1 MRTKF
6 YLTLLISLIGL
17 NLMAVEDK
25 SDNEIAAVE
34 GHVVD
39 SKTKKPIPYV
49 NIGVLNT
56 NIGTT
61 TNDAGDFVIRTL
73 KPGKY
78 ILRASSLGYKTK
90 EIEIIVQANKSTHA
104 HFELEES
111 KIIFD
116 EIVVSANRNEVLRK
130 DAPVIVNVLSNKDFE
145 ANNAQDLSQAL
156 GLQSGIR
163 VESSCQN
170 CGTSQVRLNG
180 LEGPYTQMLIDS
192 RPVLSAL
199 GSVYGLEQIPVNMI
213 ERVEVIKGGGSALYG
228 SNAIAGTINI
238 ITKEATRPSFS
249 IANDLQLVGMNSI
262 ANNFNM
268 NGALINST
276 RNSGVSFYQTFR
288 KKNPYDA
295 NNDGYSEIGKM
306 DAFSFGTK
314 VYHKFTPSQ
323 KLTMEYH
330 TTQETRRGGNKFE
343 QPVHLAD
350 ITEMTEHKIHSGGV
364 TYDYTSM
371 DGLNRV
377 SAYAS
382 GQYVDRDSYFG
393 THQDPNAFGKS
404 NDLTYLLG
412 VQANNEIEK
421 LLFTRATLTYG
432 LEYNSNRL
440 KDEMIGYN
448 RHIDQKTNIMGTFFQ
463 SEWKASLYSF
473 LIGGRLEKNN
483 LIDNLILS
491 PRANFLFKPSDEFQL
506 RASYANGYRAPQA
519 YDEDLHVLQ
528 VGGEAV
534 LLTLNKD
541 LEQEVSN
548 SFSLSTDIY
557 KQLSDNIQT
566 NILVEGFYTDLANAF
581 ALRDLGYDSTNNA
594 VIKERYN
601 ASGARI
607 MGGSITAKLAYKT
620 NYVLTLGYTLQNNEY
635 KETEYWSEDPSV
647 EGTKKMMRTPDSYG
661 FLSISAQPIKPLN
674 LSLTGTYTGEML
686 VPHYAGYIAQD
697 KLERTPDFF
706 DLNLT
711 ANYNFKLSNSLG
723 LQLNAGVKNIFNSY
737 QSDFDKGVNRDA
749 GYIYGPMQPRT
760 IFVGLKLV
768 SL

>member
-6 YLTLLISLIGL
+6 LLTLIISLFGL
-17 NLMAVEDK
+17 NLIAKEDK

-49 NIGVLNT
+49 NIGVVNT

-78 ILRASSLGYKTK
+78 TLRASSLGYKTK
-90 EIEIIVQANKSTHA
+90 EIEIIVQEKKSTHA

-156 GLQSGIR
+156 GLQTGIR
-163 VESSCQN
+163 VDYNCQN
-170 CGTSQVRLNG
+170 CGVPQVRLNG

-213 ERVEVIKGGGSALYG
+213 ERVEVVKGGGSALYG

-371 DGLNRV
+371 DGMNRV

-432 LEYNSNRL
+432 LEY
-440 KDEMIGYN
+440 
-448 RHIDQKTNIMGTFFQ
+448 
-463 SEWKASLYSF
+463 
-473 LIGGRLEKNN
+473 
-483 LIDNLILS
+483 
-491 PRANFLFKPSDEFQL
+491 
-506 RASYANGYRAPQA
+506 
-519 YDEDLHVLQ
+519 
-528 VGGEAV
+528 
-534 LLTLNKD
+534 
-541 LEQEVSN
+541 
-548 SFSLSTDIY
+548 
-557 KQLSDNIQT
+557 
-566 NILVEGFYTDLANAF
+566 
-581 ALRDLGYDSTNNA
+581 
-594 VIKERYN
+594 
-601 ASGARI
+601 
-607 MGGSITAKLAYKT
+607 
-620 NYVLTLGYTLQNNEY
+620 
-635 KETEYWSEDPSV
+635 
-647 EGTKKMMRTPDSYG
+647 
-661 FLSISAQPIKPLN
+661 
-674 LSLTGTYTGEML
+674 
-686 VPHYAGYIAQD
+686 
-697 KLERTPDFF
+697 
-706 DLNLT
+706 
-711 ANYNFKLSNSLG
+711 
-723 LQLNAGVKNIFNSY
+723 
-737 QSDFDKGVNRDA
+737 
-749 GYIYGPMQPRT
+749 
-760 IFVGLKLV
+760 
-768 SL
+768 

>member
-6 YLTLLISLIGL
+6 LLTLIISLFGL
-17 NLMAVEDK
+17 NLIAVEDK

-49 NIGVLNT
+49 NIGVVNT
-56 NIGTT
+56 NIGTI
-61 TNDAGDFVIRTL
+61 TNDEGDFVIRIL

-78 ILRASSLGYKTK
+78 TLRASSLGYKTK
-90 EIEIIVQANKSTHA
+90 EIEIIVQTKKSTHA

-130 DAPVIVNVLSNKDFE
+130 EAPVIVNVLSNKDFE

-156 GLQSGIR
+156 GLQTGIR
-163 VESSCQN
+163 VDYNCQN
-170 CGTSQVRLNG
+170 CGVPQVRLNG

-213 ERVEVIKGGGSALYG
+213 ERVEVVKGGGSALYG

-557 KQLSDNIQT
+557 KQLSYNIQT
-566 NILVEGFYTDLANAF
+566 NILIEGFYTDLANAF

-661 FLSISAQPIKPLN
+661 FLSISAQPINPLN